1 MVLYCILNFH
11 SRLGDAT
18 RAAHDYCMSDQLNLS
33 PPSYKKV
40 WANWLKSSTDWC
52 LSRQLWWGHQIPMW
66 KVEHFDGSV
75 NSNALQLRDDTGSV
89 WVYGRDIE
97 EATANAKGWEGY
109 QLTRVNMPLSSVCV
123 PTVDN
128 MLFKTCRMKMS
139 LTRGSPRHYC
149 RLLILAGPSR

>member
-1 MVLYCILNFH
+1 
-11 SRLGDAT
+11 
-18 RAAHDYCMSDQLNLS
+18 
-33 PPSYKKV
+33 
-40 WANWLKSSTDWC
+40 
-52 LSRQLWWGHQIPMW
+52 MW

-128 MLFKTCRMKMS
+128 MLF
-139 LTRGSPRHYC
+139 
-149 RLLILAGPSR
+149 